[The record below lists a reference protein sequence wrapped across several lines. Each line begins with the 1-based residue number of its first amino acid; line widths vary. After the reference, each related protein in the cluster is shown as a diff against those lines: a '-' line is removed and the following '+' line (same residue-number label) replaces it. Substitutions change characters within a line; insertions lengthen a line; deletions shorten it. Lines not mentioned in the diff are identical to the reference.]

1 MQRVITLALGVVVAL
16 AAFSF
21 ASAQQEPPHRFY
33 GTDATPGDTIGI
45 HESDL
50 TLLGSATVGADGS
63 WYVDVDRDAAAG
75 AVISLNGEVAEA
87 DRNSTGAG
95 QTEVSNISV
104 PPPPAPDPCP
114 DDAMS
119 SDGDDSMMEEDSMEE
134 DSMESDDD
142 SMMSEDGDA
151 MLDCPEEGDDMMDD
165 GDDSMMGDDDAMLDE
180 DTAYPATG
188 TGGLADSGGVSAG
201 LLGLLIALAIA
212 TVGGLGY
219 RRVRNRA

>member
-1 MQRVITLALGVVVAL
+1 MKP
-16 AAFSF
+16 AAFRYHSP
-21 ASAQQEPPHRFY
+21 Q
-33 GTDATPGDTIGI
+33 G
-45 HESDL
+45 L
-50 TLLGSATVGADGS
+50 
-63 WYVDVDRDAAAG
+63 
-75 AVISLNGEVAEA
+75 AEA
-87 DRNSTGAG
+87 LDLLAEYGDEAKPLAG
-95 QTEVSNISV
+95 GQSLV
-104 PPPPAPDPCP
+104 PML
-114 DDAMS
+114 AMRLARF
-119 SDGDDSMMEEDSMEE
+119 DHQE

>member
-1 MQRVITLALGVVVAL
+1 MQKILAAALGVVVAL
-16 AAFSF
+16 AAFL
-21 ASAQQEPPHRFY
+21 AVDAQENPPHRFY
-33 GTDATPGDTIGI
+33 GSGD
-45 HESDL
+45 
-50 TLLGSATVGADGS
+50 GAAIAVDGQAVEVSGDGWYIDIAGDGS
-63 WYVDVDRDAAAG
+63 TDGLSWTINGDAAD
-75 AVISLNGEVAEA
+75 AVY
-87 DRNSTGAG
+87 NSTGAT
-95 QTEVSNISV
+95 QTQVTLTLV
-104 PPPPAPDPCP
+104 PVADPCP

-151 MLDCPEEGDDMMDD
+151 MLDCPEPGDDMMDD

-201 LLGLLIALAIA
+201 LIGLLIALAIA

-219 RRVRNRA
+219 RRIRNRA